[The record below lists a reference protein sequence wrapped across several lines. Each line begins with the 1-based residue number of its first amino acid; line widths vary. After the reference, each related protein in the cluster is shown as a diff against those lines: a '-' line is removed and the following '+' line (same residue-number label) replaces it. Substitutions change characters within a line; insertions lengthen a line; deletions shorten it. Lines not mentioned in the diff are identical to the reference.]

1 MRRSLHV
8 LAAVT
13 LAVSGAAALAGGQAL
28 AGQPA
33 GRTPSV
39 LLVCNGST
47 RACPSTTTKL
57 FPTVQS
63 AVNAAK
69 PGDWILIWPGV
80 YHENT
85 PQWKA
90 GVWVGTPDLHIRGLN
105 RNGVIIDGSKGSA
118 RRPCPS
124 SPSLQNYKAR
134 NGIDVVASGVSV
146 ENLTVCDY

>member
-1 MRRSLHV
+1 MRMSSR
-8 LAAVT
+8 LAVAMT
-13 LAVSGAAALAGGQAL
+13 LAVSGAVAAAGGQAL
-28 AGQPA
+28 AGQSARHSP
-33 GRTPSV
+33 RV

-47 RACPSTTTKL
+47 RPCPTTKARL
-57 FPTVQS
+57 YPTVQS
-63 AVNAAK
+63 AVNAAS